1 MPVEIPDAVWTSV
14 YERGIPAAVADM
26 LPARVRGEVSA
37 VAAGLCG
44 IEEVRLHTGRR
55 ITLTASGDISRAEGR
70 SVNYPTPAVLSQ
82 AEMDGVLTL
91 LCGGSLYACRDTI
104 DSARVCDIPWRIP
117 RRRLR
122 LGGGVRRQYRR
133 YRGRQHAGDPHP
145 AHLAAGRSG
154 NMQAHLG
161 YVIYARRADIRAAGR
176 GKNNACA
183 FGRGAARGRAGRT
196 PRGGGR

>member
-104 DSARVCDIPWRIP
+104 
-117 RRRLR
+117 
-122 LGGGVRRQYRR
+122 VR
-133 YRGRQHAGDPHP
+133 G
-145 AHLAAGRSG
+145 
-154 NMQAHLG
+154 
-161 YVIYARRADIRAAGR
+161 
-176 GKNNACA
+176 
-183 FGRGAARGRAGRT
+183 
-196 PRGGGR
+196 

>member
-1 MPVEIPDAVWTSV
+1 MRGREAFEMPVEIPDAVWTSV

-104 DSARVCDIPWRIP
+104 VRGYVTYRGGYRVGAGLRRSADSDNA
-117 RRRLR
+117 RRRYPR
-122 LGGGVRRQYRR
+122 AYVPSRNSSPARHGSVRRIRR
-133 YRGRQHAGDPHP
+133 YPPRTRQ
-145 AHLAAGRSG
+145 
-154 NMQAHLG
+154 
-161 YVIYARRADIRAAGR
+161 IRLYLR
-176 GKNNACA
+176 YNAV
-183 FGRGAARGRAGRT
+183 GEG
-196 PRGGGR
+196 